1 MTVFLAASPR
11 LVRPAR
17 AAHTRFCTGL
27 ALVSLLLIFP
37 VSIFAQDDSD
47 IEVVRVRTDLVTVPA
62 FVTDGKGRRVRNLAA
77 ADFELRDNNQA
88 VKIEYFAAGTER
100 VALLFALDASG
111 STREIISQQRE
122 TALALFSRFGRASQV
137 AVVRFAEEMEL
148 AAQFSGSSSD
158 ALKAFELPAL
168 RNRRT
173 AIFDAVANSLRVFDA
188 RRANATERRI
198 VILIS
203 DGLDTISRTRPRE
216 VIAAARERGV
226 SIYAIQIPL
235 YALRDGRLAPRPAA
249 KGFRELAEETG
260 GRYFMA
266 GDARAALAAQPA
278 YDLAPIF
285 QAIEED
291 LQGQYV
297 LGYYQGDATQASGS
311 HRLTLKLISKDK
323 GKLRVR
329 LLRDGYNLKQ

>member
-1 MTVFLAASPR
+1 MTIFTAAPPR

-17 AAHTRFCTGL
+17 AALISF
-27 ALVSLLLIFP
+27 LLLFP
-37 VSIFAQDDSD
+37 ISLFAQDDSD

-62 FVTDGKGRRVRNLAA
+62 FVTDGRGRRVKDLAA

-88 VKIEYFAAGTER
+88 VRIEYFAAGTER

-137 AVVRFAEEMEL
+137 AVVRFDEESEL
-148 AAQFSGSSSD
+148 AAQFSGSSD
-158 ALKAFELPAL
+158 AALKAFELPPL

-173 AIFDAVANSLRVFDA
+173 AIFDAVADSLRAFAA
-188 RRANATERRI
+188 RRADATERRI
-198 VILIS
+198 IILIS
-203 DGLDTISRTRPRE
+203 DGLDTVSRARPRE
-216 VIAAARERGV
+216 VITAARELGV

-235 YALRDGRLAPRPAA
+235 YAPQDGRLEPRPAA

-266 GDARAALAAQPA
+266 GDRRAALAAQSA

-297 LGYYQGDATQASGS
+297 LGYYQGEATQAGGS

-323 GKLRVR
+323 SRLRVR
-329 LLRDGYNLKQ
+329 LLREAYNIKQ